1 MTTRSQPKL
10 QIPRRHG
17 YVGSVRLMELENMRE
32 TYRYRAFIFGTRIPL
47 HPRDLTPREVQQYE
61 AFCLARTEARRNGT
75 YQPVPVPS
83 TSAFANRNES
93 SGPAPRGQTSND
105 ALFTAASNLM
115 PVHLQPINRARV
127 TLPSVSHA
135 SSSSQAETV
144 SPIDPS
150 TIALPDR
157 PAIFVEKMADGSMA
171 ISTSNFAQHA
181 GMKSGPIAIFFEG
194 FNWDS
199 HDFSS
204 SSGPRPN
211 NLAKKTGFFDQA
223 KAKEGMMILE
233 PASEEATLAKP
244 VLKDYVAENP
254 RRQLDGDEQYRCF
267 RGEVRKRNFAKAKAY
282 WKTVR
287 ELKRKIEDAVREE
300 KRKTEDAVREGAAA
314 AERAVADIIAR
325 RAADANRAAAA
336 TIARRA
342 TG

>member
-1 MTTRSQPKL
+1 
-10 QIPRRHG
+10 
-17 YVGSVRLMELENMRE
+17 
-32 TYRYRAFIFGTRIPL
+32 
-47 HPRDLTPREVQQYE
+47 
-61 AFCLARTEARRNGT
+61 
-75 YQPVPVPS
+75 
-83 TSAFANRNES
+83 
-93 SGPAPRGQTSND
+93 
-105 ALFTAASNLM
+105 
-115 PVHLQPINRARV
+115 
-127 TLPSVSHA
+127 
-135 SSSSQAETV
+135 
-144 SPIDPS
+144 
-150 TIALPDR
+150 
-157 PAIFVEKMADGSMA
+157 
-171 ISTSNFAQHA
+171 
-181 GMKSGPIAIFFEG
+181 
-194 FNWDS
+194 
-199 HDFSS
+199 
-204 SSGPRPN
+204 
-211 NLAKKTGFFDQA
+211 
-223 KAKEGMMILE
+223 MILE